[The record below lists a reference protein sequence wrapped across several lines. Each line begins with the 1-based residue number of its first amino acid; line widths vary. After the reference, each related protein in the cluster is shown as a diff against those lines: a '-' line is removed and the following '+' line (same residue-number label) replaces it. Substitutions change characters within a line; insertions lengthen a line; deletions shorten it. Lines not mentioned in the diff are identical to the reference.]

1 MQIKKDDTKSKIKE
15 SAKEIFFTTSYAGA
29 SMRDVASKCNMT
41 VGNIYRYY
49 ENKEVLFDD
58 IIKPT
63 YDGVV
68 KLIKITDLM
77 KPFIKG
83 KPVDSENKLYKN
95 SKFKNYIISSIAK
108 IVSCHAVELY
118 ILLNNSEGSKYENTT
133 DRIYKLMHETILK
146 MVIGIPDDRTDV
158 YAFVAIS
165 TVSHLLKKYVKDPEK
180 LQEEVKFFFEKLF
193 ASI

>member
-1 MQIKKDDTKSKIKE
+1 MQIKKDDTKSKIRE

-118 ILLNNSEGSKYENTT
+118 ILLNNSEGSKYENMT
-133 DRIYKLMHETILK
+133 DRIYKLMHETISK
-146 MVIGIPDDRTDV
+146 MVIGIPDERIDV
-158 YAFVAIS
+158 YAFVAIT
-165 TVSHLLKKYVKDPEK
+165 TVSYLLKKYVKDPEK

>member
-1 MQIKKDDTKSKIKE
+1 MQIKKDDTKSKIRE

-83 KPVDSENKLYKN
+83 SENKLYKN
-95 SKFKNYIISSIAK
+95 SKFKNYIISSIAT

-133 DRIYKLMHETILK
+133 DRIYKLMHETISK
-146 MVIGIPDDRTDV
+146 MVIGIPDERTDV
-158 YAFVAIS
+158 YAFVAIT
-165 TVSHLLKKYVKDPEK
+165 TVSYLLKKYVKDPEK

>member
-1 MQIKKDDTKSKIKE
+1 MQIKKDDTKSKIRE

-133 DRIYKLMHETILK
+133 DRIYKLMHETISK
-146 MVIGIPDDRTDV
+146 MVIGIPDERTDV
-158 YAFVAIS
+158 YAFVAIT
-165 TVSHLLKKYVKDPEK
+165 TVSYLLKKYVKDPEK